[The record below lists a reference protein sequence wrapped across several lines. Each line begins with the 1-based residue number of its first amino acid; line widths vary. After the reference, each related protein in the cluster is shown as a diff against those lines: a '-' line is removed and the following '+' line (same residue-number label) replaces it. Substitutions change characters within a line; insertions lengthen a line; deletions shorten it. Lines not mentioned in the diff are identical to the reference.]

1 MQCLFAENMKIQ
13 REEQMAHTLSATKK
27 GLTVK
32 DLVTTGIFSA
42 LFLVVTMVGGLFFAP
57 NPVLTFLM
65 PPVVALLAGPVYL
78 LLVAKVPKHG
88 PILILGILMGLIMF
102 VTGMYWVWS
111 IFYVVL
117 AVVAE
122 LISGAGTFRSMKLNI
137 LGYMV
142 FSLNPIGS
150 YMMLWINRQA
160 YMEYLVGK
168 GTEQA
173 YMDTMSAAAQGWML
187 PALIIGTL
195 LFAWFGALFGKKL
208 LKKQFEKAGITA

>member
-1 MQCLFAENMKIQ
+1 MSNTLFA
-13 REEQMAHTLSATKK
+13 SKK
-27 GLTVK
+27 GLSVR

-42 LFLVVTMVGGLFFAP
+42 LFLVVTMVGGIFFAP
-57 NPVLTFLM
+57 NPVLTFVM
-65 PPVVALLAGPVYL
+65 PPAVALLTGPVYL
-78 LLVAKVPKHG
+78 LLMAKVPKRG

-111 IFYVVL
+111 VFYVVL
-117 AVVAE
+117 AVAAE
-122 LISGAGTFRSMKLNI
+122 LVAGAGRFRNMKLNI
-137 LGYMV
+137 LSFMV

-150 YMMLWINRQA
+150 YMMLWINRKA

-173 YMDTMSAAAQGWML
+173 YMDTMSATAQDWML
-187 PALIIGTL
+187 PVMIAATL
-195 LFAWFGALFGKKL
+195 LLAWLGALLGKKL